1 MALNFFTYLL
11 LLLFAN
17 NLFANFPELFGV
29 SPSTNSKANQFSL
42 NPSDSANNY
51 YAPSLT
57 AFSPKF
63 TFGASSFYTK
73 SNFEPINNVTIR
85 NTVTKGESLTGGVDT
100 HYKSTIIN
108 TFHASIP
115 IPLTIKHLNQLNLG
129 FIVAAPKDYLADANS
144 GDPFLPEY
152 VMYRSRYQRPYF
164 QANLSYLILPY
175 LAASAGVYSG
185 FQVSADLNTR
195 ASMNGT
201 AYGSSGQVHSII
213 KPSVA
218 FNTSLA
224 FKLNSFATFILYQQE
239 MKNQIRSR
247 AAGETADPR
256 LPFDIIVSS
265 MLYYDPA
272 ILRFGIGYTYSIV
285 TLQGM
290 VERQWWENYSTPVM
304 RIVKQ
309 SGLLQSSDNY
319 EKVQTQNIF
328 VPKLALSIQ
337 PIEKL
342 ELSGGYAKR
351 PSPLKRNFSG
361 AGNSL
366 DSDVTIYSAGAS
378 YQIALFDLNF
388 EIGGSYQ
395 LQKLDSFKV
404 TKTSGEENG
413 ATGSKLGS
421 PGYNVGGDIKI
432 YSIGLRMEI

>member
-1 MALNFFTYLL
+1 MVVKVLL
-11 LLLFAN
+11 LLLLVQN
-17 NLFANFPELFGV
+17 SYANFPELFGV
-29 SPSTNSKANQFSL
+29 SPSTNGKANQFSL
-42 NPSDSANNY
+42 NPNDSANNY

-57 AFSPKF
+57 AFSNKF
-63 TFGASSFYTK
+63 TLGSALFYTK
-73 SNFEPINNVTIR
+73 TNFEPISNVTIR
-85 NTVTKGESLTGGVDT
+85 NTVTRGESLTGGVNTD
-100 HYKSTIIN
+100 YKSTIIN
-108 TFHASIP
+108 TFHATIP
-115 IPLTIKHLNQLNLG
+115 IPLAIKHVNQLNLG
-129 FIVAAPKDYLADANS
+129 LMIAAPKDYLADANS

-164 QANLSYLILPY
+164 QVNLSYLLLPT
-175 LAASAGVYSG
+175 LAISGGVYSG

-213 KPSVA
+213 KPTVA

-224 FKLNSFATFILYQQE
+224 FKYNSFATFILYQQE
-239 MKNQIRSR
+239 MKNQIKSR

-256 LPFDIIVSS
+256 LPFDILVNS

-272 ILRFGIGYTYSIV
+272 ILRFGIGYSYSIF

-319 EKVQTQNIF
+319 EKVQAQNIT
-328 VPKLALSIQ
+328 VPKIALSVN
-337 PIEKL
+337 PLEKW
-342 ELSGGYAKR
+342 EVSGGYAKR
-351 PSPLKRNFSG
+351 PSPLKRSFSG
-361 AGNSL
+361 AGNSI
-366 DSDVTIYSAGAS
+366 DSDVTIYSVGSS
-378 YQIALFDLNF
+378 YQVSLLELNF
-388 EIGGSYQ
+388 ELGGSYQ
-395 LQKLDSFKV
+395 LQKLDSFHV

-421 PGYNVGGDIKI
+421 PGYNVGGTIKI
-432 YSIGLRMEI
+432 YSVGLRMEI